1 MFFFN
6 MAGVWNE
13 YNTVYEKAQKQW
25 QQYEENKPK
34 LAVNWDRTAKR
45 ELKPAP
51 APAPAQTKKPKK
63 PTNKK
68 AEAGKQNLGDVELED
83 IEFKTPPLTPPS
95 KPPERIH
102 VAKSVAK
109 DDDFWDFYD
118 QPTLPGL

>member
-1 MFFFN
+1 

-13 YNTVYEKAQKQW
+13 YNTIYEKMQKQW
-25 QQYEENKPK
+25 QLYEQTKPK
-34 LAVNWDRTAKR
+34 PAVNWDRTAKR

-51 APAPAQTKKPKK
+51 APAPAQAKKPKK

-68 AEAGKQNLGDVELED
+68 SEAGKQSLGDVQLED
-83 IEFKTPPLTPPS
+83 IEFKTPPLTPPP
-95 KPPERIH
+95 KPPEKIPA
-102 VAKSVAK
+102 AKNVAK